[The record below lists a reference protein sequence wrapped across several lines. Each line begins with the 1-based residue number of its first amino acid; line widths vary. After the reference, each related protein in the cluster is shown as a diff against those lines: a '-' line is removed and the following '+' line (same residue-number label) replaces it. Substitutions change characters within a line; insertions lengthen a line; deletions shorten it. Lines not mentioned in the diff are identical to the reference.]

1 MACWRKQEEAAQ
13 VDRARCA
20 APRLAC
26 LQLGRG
32 TAAPQPSP
40 PPTQSVPMQSELNV
54 IPVALLRGCTRHTT
68 SCCGISAESRRF
80 AGCSVGVTRSGLTQN
95 RGPAAGWRVA
105 VPSCFMSRWMWRTRA
120 ALSRGRPGHISASEA
135 FLPSRLQ
142 RKMLHLGQHCLWDS
156 PPSCVQ
162 PWASMRTGLSSREDA
177 RK

>member
-1 MACWRKQEEAAQ
+1 M
-13 VDRARCA
+13 DRARCA

-95 RGPAAGWRVA
+95 RGPAAGWESGRSVLFY
-105 VPSCFMSRWMWRTRA
+105 VPVDVEDPGSLVPRA
-120 ALSRGRPGHISASEA
+120 ARAH
-135 FLPSRLQ
+135 FCQ
-142 RKMLHLGQHCLWDS
+142 
-156 PPSCVQ
+156 
-162 PWASMRTGLSSREDA
+162 
-177 RK
+177 

>member
-1 MACWRKQEEAAQ
+1 M
-13 VDRARCA
+13 DRARCA

-162 PWASMRTGLSSREDA
+162 PWASMRTGLSSREGA